1 VSPLQLSFIGIIALL
16 GVGLYALLASRNL
29 IKIIIALQIMTKSAI
44 LALVVAGNATGRINL
59 SQSIALTVIVVDTIV
74 AVLALALV
82 VQIKRQT
89 GHLDA
94 AKLTDLRH

>member
-1 VSPLQLSFIGIIALL
+1 MSPLQLSFIGIIALL

>member
-1 VSPLQLSFIGIIALL
+1 MSPLQLSFMGIIALL

>member
-1 VSPLQLSFIGIIALL
+1 MSLLQLAFIGIIALL

-29 IKIIIALQIMTKSAI
+29 IKVIIALQIMTKSAI
-44 LALVVAGNATGRINL
+44 LALIVAGDATGRINL
-59 SQSIALTVIVVDTIV
+59 AQSIAVTIIVVDTIV

-82 VQIKRQT
+82 VQIKRHT

-94 AKLTDLRH
+94 AKLADLQH